1 MTGRIMGVDPGLA
14 ACGWAVIE
22 RTADRWA
29 LYAHGCVKTT
39 PADGDDITRAIMVH
53 RALRNVIESHT
64 PRVLVTEAWRYYEG
78 AATTQAHALGMV
90 VASAH
95 LAAVVC
101 GIEHVEGG
109 RAQDWRRS
117 LGLPADAG
125 KATCQQR
132 VAAALGR
139 PAVISPQHS
148 SDAAAVALVYAAG
161 ARMPI
166 AAPQEAISGSRAG
179 SDGAKA
185 VPVRGR
191 ARNGRQGARR

>member
-1 MTGRIMGVDPGLA
+1 MTARILGVDVGLA

-22 RTADRWA
+22 RAADRWA

-53 RALRNVIESHT
+53 RAMRDVIESHA
-64 PRVLVTEAWRYYEG
+64 PRVVVTEAWRYYPDSD
-78 AATTQAHALGMV
+78 TTQAHALGMV
-90 VASAH
+90 IAAVH

-101 GIEHVEGG
+101 GIEHLEGG
-109 RAQDWRRS
+109 RAQDWRRA
-117 LGLPADAG
+117 LGLRAEAT
-125 KATCQQR
+125 KAACQQR

-139 PAVISPQHS
+139 PAVISPQHA
-148 SDAAAVALVYAAG
+148 SDAAAVALVYGSAARMPVAAPQDAIAG
-161 ARMPI
+161 AR
-166 AAPQEAISGSRAG
+166 SG

-185 VPVRGR
+185 APTRGR

>member
-1 MTGRIMGVDPGLA
+1 MTARILGVDVGLA

-39 PADGDDITRAIMVH
+39 PADGDDITRAVMIH
-53 RALRNVIESHT
+53 RAMRDVIESHA
-64 PRVLVTEAWRYYEG
+64 PRVVVTEAWRFYEG

-90 VASAH
+90 VAAVH

-101 GIEHVEGG
+101 GVDHAEGA

-117 LGLPADAG
+117 LGLPTDAG
-125 KATCQQR
+125 KAACQQR

-139 PAVISPQHS
+139 PAVIAPQHA
-148 SDAAAVALVYAAG
+148 SDAAAVALVYGSAARMPVAAPQTALAG
-161 ARMPI
+161 AR
-166 AAPQEAISGSRAG
+166 AG
-179 SDGAKA
+179 MDGAKG
-185 VPVRGR
+185 VPTTGGR
-191 ARNGRQGARR
+191 RRAPR

>member
-1 MTGRIMGVDPGLA
+1 MGVDPGLA
-14 ACGWAVIE
+14 ACGWAIIE
-22 RTADRWA
+22 RAADRWR

-39 PADGDDITRAIMVH
+39 PADGDDITRALMVH
-53 RALRNVIESHT
+53 RALRDVIESHA
-64 PRVLVTEAWRYYEG
+64 PRVLVTEAWRYYPDSD
-78 AATTQAHALGMV
+78 TTQAHALGMV
-90 VASAH
+90 VAAAH

-117 LGLPADAG
+117 LGLPTDAR

-139 PAVISPQHS
+139 PAVIVPQHA

-166 AAPQEAISGSRAG
+166 AAPQTAIAGALAG
-179 SDGAKA
+179 SDGAKVFPTGRQA
-185 VPVRGR
+185 QGGRRR
-191 ARNGRQGARR
+191 ARR